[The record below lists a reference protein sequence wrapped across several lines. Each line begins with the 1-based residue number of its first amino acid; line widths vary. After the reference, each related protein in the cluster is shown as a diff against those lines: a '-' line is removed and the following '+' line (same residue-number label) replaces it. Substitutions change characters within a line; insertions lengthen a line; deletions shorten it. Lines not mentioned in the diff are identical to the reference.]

1 MEIES
6 VQALFELANNEYEH
20 EQNRISS
27 IDTKVSITLP
37 IVSALLLAV
46 AAQCQIAQIIA
57 IPDTACWTV
66 VRCILL
72 FLSYVG
78 ALALSSV
85 SLIWTVQCVWP
96 RQYLTLE
103 VGYFYDEQIINE
115 SPNVIRSMATNKLIE
130 AINRNKQVNETRM
143 KKYAKG
149 CNSAAI
155 AIGCYVVYSI
165 LSSL

>member
-1 MEIES
+1 MNTES

-20 EQNRISS
+20 ELNRISS

-46 AAQCQIAQIIA
+46 ASQCQIAQIID

-66 VRCILL
+66 IRCILL
-72 FLSYVG
+72 SLLYVG
-78 ALALSSV
+78 ALALSSL
-85 SLIWTVQCVWP
+85 SLVWTVQCIWP

-103 VGYFYDEQIINE
+103 VGYFYDEQLINE
-115 SPNVIRSMATNKLIE
+115 TPDVIKTMAANRIIE
-130 AINRNKQVNETRM
+130 AITRNKQVNETRM

-165 LSSL
+165 LNTL